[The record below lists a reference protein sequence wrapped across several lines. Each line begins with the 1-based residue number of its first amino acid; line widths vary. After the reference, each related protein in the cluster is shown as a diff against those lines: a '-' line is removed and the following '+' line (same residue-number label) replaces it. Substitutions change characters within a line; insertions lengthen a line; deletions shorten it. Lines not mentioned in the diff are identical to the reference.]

1 MAAALIATLTGSSLS
16 GCSFAFVSGPPA
28 NHRQAPYFDCTSSRV
43 VPVLDVVWSVLQTA
57 NFALAVSRS
66 DEDWD
71 DMFNGDPPLA
81 RGTAIPVYAILAGL
95 GIGGAVYGFAKTSS
109 CRAAKA
115 ELQDRVMQGGG
126 GGGGGG
132 YGAPTTWPP
141 PGLPAPPPPPPPPAP
156 MAPAPSTP

>member
-1 MAAALIATLTGSSLS
+1 MAAALIATLTGSSLA

-43 VPVLDVVWSVLQTA
+43 VPVLDVIWSVLQTA
-57 NFALAVSRS
+57 NFALSVSRS
-66 DEDWD
+66 DEEWD

-115 ELQDRVMQGGG
+115 ELSGRMMQGD
-126 GGGGGG
+126 GGG
-132 YGAPTTWPP
+132 YGAPATWPP
-141 PGLPAPPPPPPPPAP
+141 PGPPAAPPPAP
-156 MAPAPSTP
+156 MAPAPATP